1 MSGFEEVKRVYT
13 ERCSPTPS
21 ACHVLEELEVPGGAN
36 VIIAT
41 LRHR

>member
-1 MSGFEEVKRVYT
+1 MSGFEEGARVYT
-13 ERCSPTPS
+13 LPPS
-21 ACHVLEELEVPGGAN
+21 ARHALEELEVPGGAN